1 MVACKEG
8 AGSSWFMQFASV
20 CKSSWFLNVLNCAWG
35 LSFIYLEM
43 IFFIESQHS
52 ATQFIHQIS
61 PGLWDGKPGCPSY
74 RSTLERWA
82 QTAVH
87 MLCMDN
93 HGHLHAMCVCVS
105 TSEKCEGR
113 MMVHAHRVHILH
125 KYVNIHVLG
134 LRTLNKERKRE
145 RESTTSPIFFCH
157 HSFVRS
163 TERPMVRP
171 CESTWRLQYDF
182 LCLAAFSSFSLA
194 NCWTRNDTVKSLSL
208 SQLSPKV
215 GQSNISIHII
225 FSLQQML
232 DSARFCCQEKTGKY
246 QR

>member
-1 MVACKEG
+1 M
-8 AGSSWFMQFASV
+8 
-20 CKSSWFLNVLNCAWG
+20 
-35 LSFIYLEM
+35 EM

-93 HGHLHAMCVCVS
+93 HGHLLAMCVCVS

-134 LRTLNKERKRE
+134 LRTLNKERERVPPFQYFSVITALSVLLSAQWSGPVNPRE
-145 RESTTSPIFFCH
+145 DFSMIFY
-157 HSFVRS
+157 V
-163 TERPMVRP
+163 
-171 CESTWRLQYDF
+171 
-182 LCLAAFSSFSLA
+182 
-194 NCWTRNDTVKSLSL
+194 
-208 SQLSPKV
+208 
-215 GQSNISIHII
+215 
-225 FSLQQML
+225 
-232 DSARFCCQEKTGKY
+232 
-246 QR
+246 

>member
-1 MVACKEG
+1 MILERLELCLRLE
-8 AGSSWFMQFASV
+8 
-20 CKSSWFLNVLNCAWG
+20 L
-35 LSFIYLEM
+35 YLFGDD
-43 IFFIESQHS
+43 IFHWEPAFCNAVHSPDFTRTLGWKTWMPELSQHFGALGS
-52 ATQFIHQIS
+52 NCCA
-61 PGLWDGKPGCPSY
+61 Y
-74 RSTLERWA
+74 
-82 QTAVH
+82 AVH
-87 MLCMDN
+87 GQSRTSARDV
-93 HGHLHAMCVCVS
+93 CVCVFQHLKNVKGVWWCMPIEFIYYINMWIYMS
-105 TSEKCEGR
+105 WVSEHWTKRE
-113 MMVHAHRVHILH
+113 
-125 KYVNIHVLG
+125 
-134 LRTLNKERKRE
+134 RE